1 MEMVLTEGL
10 MVTILGFSTVFLVLI
25 FISIILAVFGKIANN
40 ASKTAKTDERSV
52 KAVPAAPA
60 KKAESTEDI
69 SELIAV
75 ITAAIVA
82 SEKEKGNTDIG
93 PDKLVVRSLRKIN
106 SWNKETIYEQQHSSL
121 L

>member
-1 MEMVLTEGL
+1 MEMILTEGL

-40 ASKTAKTDERSV
+40 AANKAMTDEKPVKKVSV
-52 KAVPAAPA
+52 EPVA
-60 KKAESTEDI
+60 KEESADDI

-82 SEKEKGNTDIG
+82 SEKENGNTDIG
-93 PDKLVVRSLRKIN
+93 PDKLVVRSLRKVN
-106 SWNKETIYEQQHSSL
+106 SWNKETIFEQQHSSL